1 MPRPADDR
9 ADAKRDAERTAHYF
23 DRLLARGFSRK
34 EACDLTVAY
43 VLGRV
48 AQPENDEREEWE
60 REG

>member
-1 MPRPADDR
+1 MPEDRSDR
-9 ADAKRDAERTAHYF
+9 ADAKRDAERTAYYF

-48 AQPENDEREEWE
+48 AQPDEVEPKREPWE
-60 REG
+60 